1 MGLTTNEATELVK
14 ALTLRVEELEA
25 LLNPVA
31 ILSQEDSSW
40 RVVRSSSNLSGC

>member
-25 LLNPVA
+25 MLNPH
-31 ILSQEDSSW
+31 
-40 RVVRSSSNLSGC
+40 